1 VAAAPAFTFAE
12 ATDQILKTRGACFL
26 YFPSTRRYRTVG
38 AMTRA
43 TAPHWRRRLGIGL
56 LVVVLTPLVLALV
69 GRFLPV
75 PITPLMVL
83 RLIEGEGLEHRWVPL
98 AAIAPDLRRAVMT
111 SEDQRFCQHHGFDWV
126 EIDNVLDRGGRMRGA
141 STISQQTAKNV
152 FLWPGR
158 SYLRKGLEAGLT
170 ILIEAFWGKRRIME
184 VYLNVIEW
192 GHGIYGAEAAAR
204 HYFHRPAA
212 DLTRH
217 QAALLAAV
225 LPNPRRFLADNP
237 SSYVAG
243 RTRLIEGRMTGTPAT
258 LCP

>member
-1 VAAAPAFTFAE
+1 M
-12 ATDQILKTRGACFL
+12 I
-26 YFPSTRRYRTVG
+26 
-38 AMTRA
+38 
-43 TAPHWRRRLGIGL
+43 
-56 LVVVLTPLVLALV
+56 VLAPLVLALAERV
-69 GRFLPV
+69 IAV
-75 PITPLMVL
+75 PITPLMVI
-83 RLIEGEGLEHRWVPL
+83 RLFEGEGRDQRWVPL
-98 AAIAPDLRRAVMT
+98 AAIAPDLRRAVVT

-126 EIDNVLDRGGRMRGA
+126 EIDNALDHGGRLRGA

-158 SYLRKGLEAGLT
+158 NYLRKGLEAGLT
-170 ILIEAFWGKRRIME
+170 VVIETIWGKRRILE

-225 LPNPRRFLADNP
+225 LPNPRRFQADSP
-237 SSYVAG
+237 SAYVAG
-243 RTRLIEGRMTGTPAT
+243 RARRIEGRMTGTT